1 MPNQFVIMEISHRIA
16 RVTLHNPPA
25 NVLSHAALQ
34 ELEQIVSELEADDY
48 VRVVVLTGS
57 GRFFCA
63 GADIHELAHINTIH
77 GGTEA
82 AGRGQILLN
91 HIERLDKPVFAAI
104 NGTCVGGGLELALAC
119 HVRLAAEGSLL
130 GLPEVKLGLMP
141 GFGGTQRLPRIVGPS
156 KATELILTG
165 ESITAEEA
173 LRIGLVN
180 RVVPAAELLNQ
191 ARAVAGVIIERG
203 PLAVQAAL
211 RAIRAG
217 LGSPLSTGLAR
228 EAELFGE
235 LCATPDKKEGI
246 QAFLEKRA
254 PRFHGTE
261 P

>member
-1 MPNQFVIMEISHRIA
+1 MPNQLVGLEMADRIA
-16 RVTLHNPPA
+16 RVTLRNPPA
-25 NVLSHAALQ
+25 NVLSHAVLQ
-34 ELEQIVSELEADDY
+34 ELERIVGELEVDGS

-57 GRFFCA
+57 GRFFSA
-63 GADIHELAHINTIH
+63 GADIHELAQVNTSR
-77 GGTEA
+77 GGIDA
-82 AGRGQILLN
+82 AARGQALFN
-91 HIERLDKPVFAAI
+91 HIERLDKPVLAAI

-130 GLPEVKLGLMP
+130 GLPEVKLGLIP

-165 ESITAEEA
+165 ASITAEEA

-180 RVVPAAELLNQ
+180 RVVPAADLMTQ
-191 ARAVAGVIIERG
+191 ATALAGAIVERG

-217 LGSPLSTGLAR
+217 LDSPLSAGLAR

-254 PRFHGTE
+254 PKFGSG
-261 P
+261 